1 MNTTSLSGGNG
12 TSGIVDRAHL
22 MVDKAVDQLAPV
34 VQGAST
40 AAHQTIDKV
49 ATATAPAGRV
59 GVGKWAA
66 VGNQNQRTCGSLQ
79 RAGPRTAARDAR
91 RRHCDRL
98 HRGTHA
104 FGTKSQANRGILQMP
119 GLPPSAEGPRTLSG
133 RECP

>member
-49 ATATAPAGRV
+49 ATAAAPVAEWASENGRPWNSFKRKTPAGSV
-59 GVGKWAA
+59 
-66 VGNQNQRTCGSLQ
+66 TCGNIL
-79 RAGPRTAARDAR
+79 AG
-91 RRHCDRL
+91 
-98 HRGTHA
+98 
-104 FGTKSQANRGILQMP
+104 I
-119 GLPPSAEGPRTLSG
+119 
-133 RECP
+133 

>member
-49 ATATAPAGRV
+49 ATAAAPVAEWASENGRQLATKTSEFAEVCSAQVRARPIATLAGAIAIGYIAGRM
-59 GVGKWAA
+59 
-66 VGNQNQRTCGSLQ
+66 R
-79 RAGPRTAARDAR
+79 RA
-91 RRHCDRL
+91 
-98 HRGTHA
+98 
-104 FGTKSQANRGILQMP
+104 
-119 GLPPSAEGPRTLSG
+119 
-133 RECP
+133 